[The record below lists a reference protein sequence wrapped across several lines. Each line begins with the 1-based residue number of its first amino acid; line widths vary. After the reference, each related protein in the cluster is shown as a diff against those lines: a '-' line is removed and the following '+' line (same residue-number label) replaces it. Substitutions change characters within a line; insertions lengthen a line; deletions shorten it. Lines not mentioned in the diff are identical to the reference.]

1 LTTLETAKNNS
12 GEFKV
17 SSLMT
22 DFVPARAALLYAI
35 PLLYLL
41 VALMPA
47 VSTNQPDSALALARR
62 WRWARWIAGLAI
74 LITLGSMLWLA
85 MSGAITLPGATL
97 IPLGEFGALTLGIRS
112 DALGCTVLLL
122 VTFIGW
128 VIVGYSQP
136 YLAGEP
142 NQARYI
148 RALLLTLAAV
158 SLVIIT
164 NNLLMLALAWLGT
177 SLALHQLLMFYGD
190 RRPAQIAAHK
200 KFLASRLAD
209 VCIFTAIALIGG
221 SLGTLEIDE
230 VLSRVVIL
238 SSSENALPFTLQMA
252 AVLIVF
258 AALLKCAQ
266 LPLHGWLIQV
276 MEAPTPVSALLHA
289 GVVNLGGFVLIRLA
303 TLIAEVPLAQ
313 ALLVVI
319 GGITAVV
326 AALVMMT
333 RISIKVMLAW
343 STCAQMGF
351 MLMQCG
357 LGAYEMA
364 LLHLVAHSL
373 YKAHAFLGS
382 GSAVEQ
388 ARLRQM
394 TFTAPAS
401 GVGTSLLSAMG
412 GLSMVAA
419 AAYVWNIS
427 PSESPALVAL
437 ASIVSLALATL
448 LAPLFTVPRGVFSV
462 HGGVGALGSL
472 GLLAV
477 TFSVALAYFGLHH
490 VFSMLIDL
498 PARTTTVTAGLFA
511 LIAFTLACFALLF
524 LLQSL
529 IRANPAG
536 KMARNLYPW
545 FYNGL
550 YLDPLFTRITFR
562 VWPVSSPD
570 IAKNRLA
577 SSGSSEPS
585 GAMK

>member
-1 LTTLETAKNNS
+1 
-12 GEFKV
+12 
-17 SSLMT
+17 MT
-22 DFVPARAALLYAI
+22 DFVPARVALLYAI
-35 PLLYLL
+35 PFLYLL
-41 VALMPA
+41 VAFMPA
-47 VSTNQPDSALALARR
+47 ASSNQPDTALAMARR
-62 WRWARWIAGLAI
+62 WRWARRISGIAI
-74 LITLGSMLWLA
+74 LITLSSILWLV
-85 MSGAITLPGATL
+85 MNGPITLPGATL
-97 IPLGEFGALTLGIRS
+97 IPLGEFGALTSGIRS

-190 RRPAQIAAHK
+190 RRAAQIAAHK

-209 VCIFTAIALIGG
+209 VCIFTAIALIGR
-221 SLGTLEIDE
+221 SLGTLEIND
-230 VLSRVVIL
+230 VLSRVAVY
-238 SSSENALPFTLQMA
+238 SSSASALPFTLQVA

-303 TLIAEVPLAQ
+303 TLIAEVPFAQ
-313 ALLVVI
+313 TLLVVV
-319 GGITAVV
+319 GTITATV

-357 LGAYEMA
+357 LGVYEMA

-373 YKAHAFLGS
+373 YKAHAFLS
-382 GSAVEQ
+382 AGSAVEQ

-394 TFTAPAS
+394 TFTVPAS
-401 GVGTSLLSAMG
+401 GVGMSLLSAIG
-412 GLSMVAA
+412 GLGMVAA

-427 PSESPALVAL
+427 PSKSPALLAL
-437 ASIVSLALATL
+437 ASVVSLALATL
-448 LAPLFTVPRGVFSV
+448 LTPLLPVPRGLSSV
-462 HGGVGALGSL
+462 GTLGLQRST
-472 GLLAV
+472 GLLAA

-498 PARTTTVTAGLFA
+498 PARTTMVTAGL
-511 LIAFTLACFALLF
+511 IAFMLGCFALLF

-536 KMARNLYPW
+536 KVARRLYPW

-550 YLDPLFTRITFR
+550 YLDPLFTRITFY
-562 VWPVSSPD
+562 VWPVKTPGSGKNGL
-570 IAKNRLA
+570 AKIENT
-577 SSGSSEPS
+577 EPS